1 MKKIF
6 YGAVAALTLTAC
18 QLDDNIS
25 PNQAASE
32 QMTPRDLLSAA
43 ETQNYN
49 VQAGVIMRLSNVW
62 MNNWAGNLYYFASP
76 LSAEYEMTV
85 TSTFYNG
92 IWNDSYIAMNNYEN
106 IVNHPKAAEYPFHA
120 AIAGIML
127 ANSMQYIVDFYGDA
141 PYSEAFQEQDNL
153 TPKYDKGEDIYK
165 SLVQQLNDAIY
176 IIDNATPTGNNNV
189 KPSED
194 PILGG
199 DMATWKKVA
208 NTVKLRLL
216 LRQSKVTD
224 PTVRAFVDA
233 QLLSMSSLQQSDYV
247 TADVTI
253 NPGYSAANE
262 AQQNPLYRN
271 YGWLNY
277 NDSAYNTNGYR
288 YVGML
293 SKHFAGLLNGTD
305 TNTGIADPRRSQMY
319 RAVGGTMVG
328 IEQGGPKLPGAGE
341 ANFSALRW
349 KYYNYGT
356 VNSSMDGYI
365 MLKSES
371 ELLQAEAA
379 VLYPAIFTYNAEA
392 RYNAAVQ
399 STMTFFGVN
408 AGTYLANLSAKPYG
422 WNGANG
428 KIAAIQYQRMV
439 ALNLIKPQETYV
451 NYLKTGFPITPLA
464 LTATQPNKPWRL
476 IYPAREYQTNSA
488 NTPVVNTADI
498 FVKNQFT
505 PFWNRN

>member
-18 QLDDNIS
+18 QLDDNINPSQASAAQIS
-25 PNQAASE
+25 PRE
-32 QMTPRDLLSAA
+32 LLAAA

-49 VQAGVIMRLSNVW
+49 VQAGSIMRLSNVW
-62 MNNWAGNLYYFASP
+62 MNNWAGNLYYFAAP

-106 IVNHPKAAEYPFHA
+106 IMNHPRAAEYPYHK
-120 AIAGIML
+120 AIASIML

-141 PYSEAFQEQDNL
+141 PYSEAFKEQAIL

-165 SLVQQLNDAIY
+165 SLVMQINEAIAL
-176 IIDNATPTGNNNV
+176 IDNTIPSTSNEV
-189 KPSED
+189 KVSED

-199 DMATWKKVA
+199 DMVDWKKVA

-224 PTVRAFVDA
+224 PAVRSFVDA
-233 QLLSMSSLQQSDYV
+233 QLATLASASFVDSDI
-247 TADVTI
+247 TI

-262 AQQNPLYRN
+262 VQQSPLYRN

-277 NDSAYNTNGYR
+277 NDTAYNVNGYK
-288 YVGML
+288 YVGMI
-293 SKHFAGLLNGTD
+293 SKHFASLLNGTD
-305 TNTGIADPRRSQMY
+305 ANTGVADPRRGRMY
-319 RAVGGTMVG
+319 RAVGGTIVG
-328 IEQGGPKLPGAGE
+328 IEQGGPKIPGAGE
-341 ANFSALRW
+341 ASFSALGW
-349 KYYNYGT
+349 KYYNYGS

-379 VLYPAIFTYNAEA
+379 VLYPSIFTYSAEA

-399 STMTFFGVN
+399 STMTFFGAT
-408 AGTYLANLSAKPYG
+408 AGSYLANLSTKPYG
-422 WNGANG
+422 WNGVNG
-428 KIAAIQYQRMV
+428 KIAAIQYQRMI
-439 ALNLIKPQETYV
+439 ALNLIKPQETYI

-464 LTATQPNKPWRL
+464 LTATQANKPWRL
-476 IYPAREYQTNSA
+476 IYPAREYQTNAS

-505 PFWNRN
+505 PFWNR